1 MFRNAPALLTQF
13 VGRDDEITAIGAL
26 LTTPACRLLTIVGV
40 GGVGKTRLALAAA
53 ERARRGFREDA
64 VFVPLQSVADSA
76 RVPFALAE
84 ALGVALLGDDPPE
97 AQLIRYLHARHLL
110 LVIDNFEQVL
120 PAADT
125 LVGLLGGAPDIK
137 MLLTSREILNI
148 GGEYVYEVGGLAY
161 ASDDE
166 DADALRLFATRAAQ
180 NRHDFDLARE
190 RADAIRIC
198 RLVEGMPL
206 ALELA
211 AAWVKVLPCS
221 AIADE
226 MTRSLDFLAT
236 TQRDLPPRHRSIRAA
251 FDQSWT
257 RLDSDLRRVFAALGV
272 FKGGFTRAAAA
283 HVAGATAPVLSAL
296 VDHSLLRFDGALYSL
311 HELLRAYALDRV
323 EDVATLTE
331 QHALYYMGLLRDLD
345 RPIKS
350 ATQIAACDT
359 IEAEYDNVRA
369 AWDWTLAQGR
379 ADLVRGACECLA
391 LYHQMRCRLGEA
403 QDLFSSATQ
412 AFANHAD
419 QQVYGWLLLCELWF
433 NKFGDTQKQNTQ
445 RQIAERAFQ
454 ILQTHPLDGALAML
468 LSGYFFRNE
477 YSIEPIVIANEAA
490 YRARGDDWG
499 IGWSL
504 EKQALIDSHVRH
516 DESAALAKLE
526 ASITAF
532 TQAGDAWGATWAQ
545 GFLGL
550 MHEAEGEYQAA
561 YDLYST
567 RLAVCQ
573 AVRDAGGIAW
583 TLQQLAIVSLELDD
597 KAKALYYGCES
608 LRVALDISE
617 TNSIGEAV
625 LRFASIYTRQGDTR
639 AAATLYAAM
648 ADAQDAVAYQ
658 RGQAARLLD
667 KLRPQ
672 LSPDWAT
679 PPAVSLRQLGQDLL
693 ATTCGSAA
701 GDVLTERE
709 TEIVRLLAQGLS
721 NREIAA
727 QLVVSLGTV
736 KKHLNNIFGKLDAGS
751 RTQALAKA
759 REINIL

>member
-1 MFRNAPALLTQF
+1 
-13 VGRDDEITAIGAL
+13 
-26 LTTPACRLLTIVGV
+26 
-40 GGVGKTRLALAAA
+40 
-53 ERARRGFREDA
+53 
-64 VFVPLQSVADSA
+64 VFVPLQSVADAA

-84 ALGVALLGDDPPE
+84 ALGVALLSDDPPE
-97 AQLIRYLHARHLL
+97 AQLIRYLHARNLL

-125 LVGLLGGAPDIK
+125 LVRLLGGAPDLK
-137 MLLTSREILNI
+137 MLVTSREILNI

-161 ASDDE
+161 ASDD
-166 DADALRLFATRAAQ
+166 DDALRLFATRAAQ

-251 FDQSWT
+251 FDQSWA

-283 HVAGATAPVLSAL
+283 QVAGATAPALSAL

-311 HELLRAYALDRV
+311 HELLRVYALDRV
-323 EDVATLTE
+323 EDVAALTE

-350 ATQIAACDT
+350 AGQIAACDA

-369 AWDWTLAQGR
+369 AWDWALAHGR
-379 ADLVRGACECLA
+379 ADLLRGAYECLA

-403 QDLFSSATQ
+403 QDLFSRAAE
-412 AFANHAD
+412 AFVDHAD
-419 QQVYGWLLLCELWF
+419 RQLYGWLLLCELWF

-445 RQIAERAFQ
+445 RQIAQSAFE
-454 ILQTHPLDGALAML
+454 ILHEYPLNGAAAML
-468 LSGYFFRNE
+468 LSGYFFRSE
-477 YSIEPIVIANEAA
+477 YQIEPFVVANEAA
-490 YRARGDDWG
+490 YRAQGDHWG

-504 EKQALIDSHVRH
+504 EKLALFDSHVRH
-516 DESAALAKLE
+516 DENAARLKLE
-526 ASITAF
+526 ASLAAF
-532 TQAGDAWGATWAQ
+532 AQAGDGWGATWAQ

-550 MHEAEGEYQAA
+550 MDEAEGAYQAA
-561 YDLYST
+561 YEIYSA

-617 TNSIGEAV
+617 TNSVGEAV
-625 LRFASIYTRQGDTR
+625 LRFASIYTRQGDIK

-648 ADAQDAVAYQ
+648 AEAGDAVAYQ

-667 KLRPQ
+667 ELRLQ
-672 LSPDWAT
+672 LPPDWAA

-693 ATTCGSAA
+693 ATTCGSMA

-709 TEIVRLLAQGLS
+709 TEIVRLLARGLS

-751 RTQALAKA
+751 RTQALARA
-759 REINIL
+759 RELGIT